1 MVDIENFIFSKV
13 KEKILSVRPNARVIS
28 TDVQSEAFKNTSL
41 VISIIEVSNT
51 VETKFITRGRIE
63 NYSHLMYEVNV
74 YSNRQDTQYG
84 TKRQEAKQFNNIVS
98 EAFAELGFVRT
109 MSGPV
114 PNLADG
120 TIYRIT
126 SRYEG
131 VSNQT
136 GTIYTS

>member
-120 TIYRIT
+120 TIYRII